1 MITVTILEKI
11 RLIQKAKQRRIAMTL
26 KIKKRIQF
34 ILCAICLFATFA
46 LTLGVGFTFNS
57 KPQTARAA
65 SYTTKDVAML
75 GRVGGWHG
83 NGNFEIR
90 LTLGETDWTNES
102 GTKTANTSAY
112 GTDLAGILSGLDFFN
127 KIKLGDKTLAEWGCT
142 ACYDNCYEL
151 NGGSPNKY
159 TILIPLAM
167 GSDNMA
173 AATAA
178 GIKADLPITILE
190 GALIPSHGYLQKTSD
205 VVYRAG
211 CEFVSAEESLDYGI
225 MSYGKT
231 EVLSVK
237 YVQGHDGTCGYFGVQ
252 IKGNDYGSAQAE
264 ATQYHY
270 GVYTNTRYDA
280 TVLVNG
286 NVSGKAKSYGLF
298 NLGEKG
304 KGLFAFQMYMKEEDM
319 ESITIPAGTT
329 FPSRAMKNLKEAT
342 GNNVTIFYK
351 TQTDVTFYKQPD
363 GSWLKP
369 LEEKETEVSS
379 AFVDVAQ
386 DGVDNFTV
394 IKLSNHDYPDS
405 LGDWDGGSVK
415 IKDFFTNHNFF
426 THVLVDDEELGST
439 AAAYLNIWGNK
450 GAIGFRTSKGVNT
463 TKITILAGCQFP
475 TYDALIYGAR
485 EVYVTKKDVTF
496 VKQPDGTW
504 VEQAPI
510 KETEIASAF
519 VDVDAQGGS
528 FTVLKLSNHDYPN
541 ELDNYDTKSTVV
553 KDFLTNHNFF
563 THVLIDDVP
572 LGSTGEAY
580 LNVWGNKGA
589 IGFRTSQGA
598 NATKITV
605 LAGCQIP
612 TYAGLVN
619 ETDDYYVTTEVVTFI
634 KVGDKWTQNVD
645 FDITISQG
653 VQDGEKGELVSFV
666 LSSPLWNF
674 ARSAY
679 DYNYF
684 GEQFV
689 NMRNNIFINGVS
701 LFEINTTVDDSSYN
715 YYTSPQTNASQS
727 DYEGVQYDLFANPTI
742 LYCKGTKITL
752 YVHEEYIRSLGEGD
766 ITIKVGAGF
775 QAVVGD
781 DLDLSA
787 VLTKDVEVVA
797 FANYTVNID
806 GARQIVLKGE
816 NAIKPANP
824 TKDMTETKIYTFDN
838 WYIAGTNDV
847 FDFGTLIEQNYDV
860 ESRFTETE
868 VEIRRTEV
876 IGVQYEYYK
885 ENGDTF
891 IKIEFSNIDY
901 SKADADKP
909 IGIDEFLRLGT
920 LDKIILRGQ
929 MSLNGKTFTEISIA
943 DLYALCGE
951 GHDGPY
957 VNLRA
962 EGKLGIRVHFG
973 GGLEEVTIEAGCFVP
988 SFEKF
993 NGSEKDIRYMVS
1005 NAVTF
1010 VYNSAENSDGN
1021 FTKDDLSL
1029 DFKMAFGASV
1039 RITSNTESSGLRFTT
1054 MVSQADVDKL
1064 KALISSGKY
1073 ESISFGTI
1081 IVPTDYVV
1089 GGRLTHAWLEGSR
1102 LKYLDIKS
1110 SATLDMFNDD
1120 WEMIED
1126 GYYCYYGSIVAL
1138 KEGNYDRDF
1147 SAVGYI
1153 KFGEGEDAEYYYAK
1167 YDSSNSRSAAFVAKS
1182 AIEDRKDS
1190 QIGKYDE
1197 FIQADNNYSPYS
1209 ADENLFLKGYVEGVW
1224 YNGQVDQSLV
1234 TAQEISAL
1242 STKGGTYEVAINQ
1255 KLKGAYVEL
1264 TYSTDV
1270 NIWGKFYY
1278 QNTSGSRTAVEDFY
1292 LQAGTSLHKQFL
1304 DIYRQN
1310 GVYWQNDKNWTNDK
1324 DKETLLEIENTE
1336 NDLYL
1341 TKIEFT
1347 NAELED
1353 CSGKFKLLGLYSHDK
1368 TIDIKKQEIYL
1379 TVGNMTVGA
1388 HLGLGGALTYLAKGG
1403 VYEGVVG
1410 QDKNS
1415 SFYQNYLGYTKYKVD
1430 TGKIVLQTTTE
1441 GFDDSHATGTK
1452 TSEAAYYGST
1462 SSNPVDNPDSPV
1474 NLINNT
1480 DAGRQIQQAWYADV
1494 GDANGYQK
1502 TWCTTESESGKYWP
1516 YNPVQAGDVKS
1527 NPSQIID
1534 YEITGSYI
1542 YVKSR
1547 AMDWAKG
1554 DMEDSK
1560 KINSGAVEGGVTTK
1574 SYNENYYRLNADG
1587 TLVVT
1592 NSFVDWN
1599 GFTNM
1604 ELCDFAN
1611 TELPAVYTIQSLN
1624 YYVTNKDGDGSWNDG
1639 LEFKTNMPY
1648 WGGGT
1653 EYTQNGTAEK
1663 IENWFAWANGG
1674 DLSSF
1679 GVGIYIPNVASLV
1692 SGRSKPNTSL
1702 SEALNRNAFECALP
1716 GKGLMSNMQEIQLTY
1731 KGAYISNTN
1740 YTAPVVKFRM
1750 EAYKQIEYSY
1760 VICVDTVGNIRNKF
1774 KDIEDKKL
1782 YTNAGDVSAYEK
1794 VGLDAWAR
1802 ADKSWTW

>member
-1 MITVTILEKI
+1 
-11 RLIQKAKQRRIAMTL
+11 MTL

-75 GRVGGWHG
+75 GRVAGWYG
-83 NGNFEIR
+83 NGNFEITF
-90 LTLGETDWTNES
+90 TLGECDWANES
-102 GTKTANTSAY
+102 GQKTYN
-112 GTDLAGILSGLDFFN
+112 GNLKDLLASLDFFN

-142 ACYDNCYEL
+142 SCYDNGTYYWL
-151 NGGSPNKY
+151 NAGEPKY
-159 TILIPLAM
+159 TLRIPLSM
-167 GSDNMA
+167 TNMVE
-173 AATAA
+173 ATAA
-178 GIKADLPITILE
+178 GIVAGSPVTILE
-190 GALIPSHGYLQKTSD
+190 GALIPSKAYLEGDTSAT
-205 VVYRAG
+205 VYRAG
-211 CEFVSAEESLDYGI
+211 CDFATETSDVAYGI
-225 MSYGKT
+225 KAYGKT
-231 EVLSVK
+231 EVESVK
-237 YVQGHDGTCGYFGVQ
+237 YVQGHDGTCGYFGVSL
-252 IKGNDYGSAQAE
+252 KGDDYAGNGTQTEINSGSYQSS
-264 ATQYHY
+264 TFMNNH
-270 GVYTNTRYDA
+270 YTNKI
-280 TVLVNG
+280 LVNG
-286 NVSGKAKSYGLF
+286 EMGKTRVYGLF
-298 NLGEKG
+298 NLGAKG
-304 KGLFAFQMYMKEEDM
+304 GGYFSFQMYATEEEMD
-319 ESITIPAGTT
+319 ELTIPAGTL
-329 FPSRAMKNLKEAT
+329 FPSYAMTNLCAVN
-342 GNNVTIFYK
+342 GNPVYIMYQ

-379 AFVDVAQ
+379 AFVTD
-386 DGVDNFTV
+386 DGTSSFTV
-394 IKLSNHDYPDS
+394 LKLSNNDYPDG
-405 LGDWDGGSVK
+405 LDNWNGGSVN
-415 IKDFFTNHNFF
+415 IKDFFASHNFY
-426 THVLVDDEELGST
+426 THVLIDGVALGST
-439 AAAYLNIWGNK
+439 NEAYLNVWGNK
-450 GAIGFRTSKGVNT
+450 GAICFRTSKGSAAT
-463 TKITILAGCQFP
+463 EITVLAGCQIP
-475 TYDALIYGAR
+475 TYNALMNGAR
-485 EVYVTKKDVTF
+485 ETYVTTEDVTF
-496 VKQPDGTW
+496 VKQSDGTW

-510 KETEIASAF
+510 KETEIISAF
-519 VDVDAQGGS
+519 VDGTSDS
-528 FTVLKLSNHDYPN
+528 FTVLKLSEHDYP
-541 ELDNYDTKSTVV
+541 EALDNWDGGSVKI
-553 KDFLTNHNFF
+553 KDFFANHNFY
-563 THVLIDDVP
+563 THVLIDGEE
-572 LGSTGEAY
+572 LGSTNEAY

-589 IGFRTSQGA
+589 ICFRTSKGSA
-598 NATKITV
+598 ATEITV

-612 TYAGLVN
+612 TYTGLVN
-619 ETDDYYVTTEVVTFI
+619 GTDDYYETTKDVTFI
-634 KVGDKWTQNVD
+634 KISDKWTQDVD
-645 FDITISQG
+645 LDLTISQG
-653 VQDGEKGELVSFV
+653 VQDGERGELVSFTI
-666 LSSPLWNF
+666 SSSLWNITCNP
-674 ARSAY
+674 Y

-684 GEQFV
+684 GENFV
-689 NMRNNIFINGVS
+689 NMRKNIFINNVS
-701 LFEINTTVDDSSYN
+701 LFDINTTVDDSTYN
-715 YYTSPQTNASQS
+715 YYTSPQTNSAKAE
-727 DYEGVQYDLFANPTI
+727 YEGVEYDLFANPTI
-742 LYCKGTKITL
+742 LYCKGSEIKL

-766 ITIKVGAGF
+766 ITIKVVKGF
-775 QAVVGD
+775 QAVISGGSE
-781 DLDLSA
+781 LSA

-1153 KFGEGEDAEYYYAK
+1153 KFVKGETVEYYYAK

-1182 AIEDRKDS
+1182 AIEDREDS
-1190 QIGKYDE
+1190 QTGKYAE

-1209 ADENLFLKGYVEGVW
+1209 ADENEFLKGYIEGVW
-1224 YNGQVDQSLV
+1224 YDEQVDQSLV
-1234 TAQEISAL
+1234 IAQEISTL
-1242 STKGGTYEVAINQ
+1242 SAKGGTYGVTINK
-1255 KLKGAYVEL
+1255 KLNGAYVEL

-1270 NIWGKFYY
+1270 NVWGKFYY

-1292 LQAGTSLHKQFL
+1292 LQAGTSSHKQFL
-1304 DIYRQN
+1304 DIYRKN
-1310 GVYWQNDKNWTNDK
+1310 SVYWKNNSSWK
-1324 DKETLLEIENTE
+1324 TLLQNENTE
-1336 NDLYL
+1336 RDLYL

-1347 NAELED
+1347 NAELEA
-1353 CSGKFKLLGLYSHDK
+1353 CNGKFKLLGLYSYNR
-1368 TIDIKKQEIYL
+1368 TIDIDKQEIYL

-1403 VYEGVVG
+1403 VYEGLTG
-1410 QDKNS
+1410 WFSK
-1415 SFYQNYLGYTKYKVD
+1415 KVS
-1430 TGKIVLQTTTE
+1430 LQTTNS
-1441 GFDDSHATGTK
+1441 GFYNDD
-1452 TSEAAYYGST
+1452 YYGSA
-1462 SSNPVDNPDSPV
+1462 DSLPENNAV
-1474 NLINNT
+1474 NLINNA
-1480 DAGRQIQQAWYADV
+1480 DAGRQIQQSWYADV

-1502 TWCTTESESGKYWP
+1502 TWCTTESSSGKYWP

-1534 YEITGSYI
+1534 YEITSSYI

-1554 DMEDSK
+1554 DTSTTE

-1574 SYNENYYRLNADG
+1574 SYNENYYRLNTDG

-1599 GFTNM
+1599 GFTSM

-1624 YYVTNKDGDGSWNDG
+1624 YYVTNKDGDGSWKDS
-1639 LEFKTNMPY
+1639 LEYITNMQY
-1648 WGGGT
+1648 WGGDT

-1679 GVGIYIPNVASLV
+1679 GVGMYIPNVASLV
-1692 SGRSKPNTSL
+1692 SGRTKPTSSTSVAQNIDANSCTL
-1702 SEALNRNAFECALP
+1702 FT
-1716 GKGLMSNMQEIQLTY
+1716 KGLKSNMQDILKKYQGT
-1731 KGAYISNTN
+1731 YISNTN
-1740 YTAPVVKFRM
+1740 YTAPVVQFRM

-1782 YTNAGDVSAYEK
+1782 YTNAGEAGMYQR